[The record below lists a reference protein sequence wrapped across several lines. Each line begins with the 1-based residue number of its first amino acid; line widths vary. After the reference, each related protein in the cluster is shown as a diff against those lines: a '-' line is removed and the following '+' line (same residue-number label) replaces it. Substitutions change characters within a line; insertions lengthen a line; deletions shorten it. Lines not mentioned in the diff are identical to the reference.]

1 MIPHGTSKM
10 YYGIIT
16 NNDMGDFNNDFNFD
30 FSIMNKEELIALI
43 DAKIAGQGNQIDL
56 AGVLAGILKAA
67 INGAVAV
74 EVADNQLE
82 KLHEIPGLLDSLQ
95 VGDKVVKVTGT
106 DKHLYL
112 VTYKATT
119 GGGIVLTYNACGYG
133 ESIAYDRTESGWAFN
148 SKDVKTYG
156 D

>member
-1 MIPHGTSKM
+1 
-10 YYGIIT
+10 
-16 NNDMGDFNNDFNFD
+16 MGDFNKDFNFD
-30 FSIMNKEELIALI
+30 FSIMNKQELLTLI
-43 DAKIAGQGNQIDL
+43 ETTIAGQGNQVDL
-56 AGVLAGILKAA
+56 GGVLAGILKAA
-67 INGAVAV
+67 IDGAVAV
-74 EVADNQLE
+74 EVDNANIE

-133 ESIAYDRTESGWAFN
+133 ESIAYNRTATGWEFD
-148 SKDVKTYG
+148 SKEVKTYG

>member
-1 MIPHGTSKM
+1 MT
-10 YYGIIT
+10 
-16 NNDMGDFNNDFNFD
+16 
-30 FSIMNKEELIALI
+30 KEQALATIAE
-43 DAKIAGQGNQIDL
+43 KIAGQGNQVDCGGAL
-56 AGVLAGILKAA
+56 SEILNALV
-67 INGAVAV
+67 NGAIAV
-74 EVADNQLE
+74 EVTDNQIE